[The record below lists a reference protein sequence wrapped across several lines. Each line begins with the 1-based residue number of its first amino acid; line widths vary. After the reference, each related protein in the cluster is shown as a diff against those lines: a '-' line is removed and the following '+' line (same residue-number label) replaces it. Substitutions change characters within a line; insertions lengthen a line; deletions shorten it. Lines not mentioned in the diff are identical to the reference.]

1 MELDGGGSTVGLQS
15 FIEST
20 LFTVGAKVSRSGN
33 KVRRSWRGNSVV
45 QGGNSSRTRPNTRS
59 NQFASPET
67 MSSPLLSEP
76 IELTAPGL
84 ISGIDAVQ
92 SSSSCSPV
100 VPGSFILSPLSL
112 SLSLFFL
119 LRDFYS
125 KFNWI
130 EIFYEERG
138 RKKVSKNKKVFFK
151 QDFKEWMSI
160 LQKRKKEKD
169 KKAKMEFVRL
179 VSGRKH
185 FVEDE
190 RREESGRRV
199 VEKKGWRKSSGSEPG
214 RETS

>member
-1 MELDGGGSTVGLQS
+1 MPDPDSSFSDSEFWCPRSPETARNEYSFFSIAETNGGELMELDGGGSTVGLQS

-20 LFTVGAKVSRSGN
+20 LFTDVGAKVSRSGN

-100 VPGSFILSPLSL
+100 VPGSFILSPI

-119 LRDFYS
+119 FSRFLL
-125 KFNWI
+125 
-130 EIFYEERG
+130 EI
-138 RKKVSKNKKVFFK
+138 
-151 QDFKEWMSI
+151 
-160 LQKRKKEKD
+160 
-169 KKAKMEFVRL
+169 
-179 VSGRKH
+179 
-185 FVEDE
+185 
-190 RREESGRRV
+190 
-199 VEKKGWRKSSGSEPG
+199 
-214 RETS
+214 

>member
-1 MELDGGGSTVGLQS
+1 MPDPDSSFSDSEFWCPRSPETARNEYSFFSIAETNGGELMELDGGGSTVGLQS

-92 SSSSCSPV
+92 V
-100 VPGSFILSPLSL
+100 VLPLSRDRSFYPPFLSL
-112 SLSLFFL
+112 SIFSLLAIFTRNL
-119 LRDFYS
+119 TGS
-125 KFNWI
+125 KF
-130 EIFYEERG
+130 FT
-138 RKKVSKNKKVFFK
+138 
-151 QDFKEWMSI
+151 
-160 LQKRKKEKD
+160 
-169 KKAKMEFVRL
+169 
-179 VSGRKH
+179 
-185 FVEDE
+185 
-190 RREESGRRV
+190 
-199 VEKKGWRKSSGSEPG
+199 KKGEEKSFEK
-214 RETS
+214 

>member
-1 MELDGGGSTVGLQS
+1 MVREVSIARSRFEFLRFRILVSSISRNGKKRVFLSQHRGNERWRVNGARRWGASTVGLQS

-92 SSSSCSPV
+92 V
-100 VPGSFILSPLSL
+100 VLPLSRDRSFYPPFLSL
-112 SLSLFFL
+112 SIFSLLAIFTRNL
-119 LRDFYS
+119 TGS
-125 KFNWI
+125 KF
-130 EIFYEERG
+130 FT
-138 RKKVSKNKKVFFK
+138 KKG
-151 QDFKEWMSI
+151 E
-160 LQKRKKEKD
+160 
-169 KKAKMEFVRL
+169 
-179 VSGRKH
+179 
-185 FVEDE
+185 
-190 RREESGRRV
+190 
-199 VEKKGWRKSSGSEPG
+199 EKKFRKIRKYFLSKTSKSG
-214 RETS
+214 

>member
-1 MELDGGGSTVGLQS
+1 MVREVSIARSRFEFLRFRILVSSISRNGKKRVFLPQHRGNERWRVNGARRWGASTVGLQS

-112 SLSLFFL
+112 SLYFFSS
-119 LRDFYS
+119 RDFYS

-138 RKKVSKNKKVFFK
+138 RKKFRKIRKYFLSKTSK
-151 QDFKEWMSI
+151 
-160 LQKRKKEKD
+160 
-169 KKAKMEFVRL
+169 
-179 VSGRKH
+179 SG
-185 FVEDE
+185 
-190 RREESGRRV
+190 
-199 VEKKGWRKSSGSEPG
+199 
-214 RETS
+214 

>member
-1 MELDGGGSTVGLQS
+1 MSIARSRFEFLRFRILVSSISRNGKKRVFLPQHRGNEWWRVNGARRWGASTVGLQS

-92 SSSSCSPV
+92 V
-100 VPGSFILSPLSL
+100 VLPLSRDRSFYPPFLSL
-112 SLSLFFL
+112 SIFSLLAIFTRNL
-119 LRDFYS
+119 TGS
-125 KFNWI
+125 KF
-130 EIFYEERG
+130 FT
-138 RKKVSKNKKVFFK
+138 
-151 QDFKEWMSI
+151 
-160 LQKRKKEKD
+160 
-169 KKAKMEFVRL
+169 
-179 VSGRKH
+179 
-185 FVEDE
+185 
-190 RREESGRRV
+190 
-199 VEKKGWRKSSGSEPG
+199 KKGEEKTFRKIRKYFLNKTSKSG
-214 RETS
+214 

>member
-1 MELDGGGSTVGLQS
+1 MSIARSRFEFLRFRILVSSISRNGKKRVFLPQHRGNEWWRVNGARRWGASTVGLQS

-92 SSSSCSPV
+92 V
-100 VPGSFILSPLSL
+100 VLPLSRDRSFYPPFL
-112 SLSLFFL
+112 SLYFFSS
-119 LRDFYS
+119 RDFYS

-138 RKKVSKNKKVFFK
+138 RKKFRKIRKYFLSKTSK
-151 QDFKEWMSI
+151 
-160 LQKRKKEKD
+160 
-169 KKAKMEFVRL
+169 
-179 VSGRKH
+179 SG
-185 FVEDE
+185 
-190 RREESGRRV
+190 
-199 VEKKGWRKSSGSEPG
+199 
-214 RETS
+214 

>member
-1 MELDGGGSTVGLQS
+1 MSIARSRFEFLRFRILVSSISRNGKKRVFLPQHRGNEWWRVNGARRWGASTVGLQS

-112 SLSLFFL
+112 SLSIFSL
-119 LRDFYS
+119 LAIFTRNLTGS
-125 KFNWI
+125 KF
-130 EIFYEERG
+130 FT
-138 RKKVSKNKKVFFK
+138 KKG
-151 QDFKEWMSI
+151 E
-160 LQKRKKEKD
+160 
-169 KKAKMEFVRL
+169 
-179 VSGRKH
+179 
-185 FVEDE
+185 
-190 RREESGRRV
+190 
-199 VEKKGWRKSSGSEPG
+199 EKKFRKIRKYFLSKTSKSG
-214 RETS
+214 

>member
-1 MELDGGGSTVGLQS
+1 MVREVSIARSRFEFLRFRILVSSISRNGKKRVFLPQHRGNEWWRVNGARRWGASTVGLQS

-92 SSSSCSPV
+92 V
-100 VPGSFILSPLSL
+100 VLPLSRDRSFYPPFLSL
-112 SLSLFFL
+112 SIFSLLAIFTRNL
-119 LRDFYS
+119 TGS
-125 KFNWI
+125 KF
-130 EIFYEERG
+130 FT
-138 RKKVSKNKKVFFK
+138 KKG
-151 QDFKEWMSI
+151 E
-160 LQKRKKEKD
+160 
-169 KKAKMEFVRL
+169 
-179 VSGRKH
+179 
-185 FVEDE
+185 
-190 RREESGRRV
+190 
-199 VEKKGWRKSSGSEPG
+199 EKKFRKIRKYFLSKTSKSG
-214 RETS
+214 

>member
-1 MELDGGGSTVGLQS
+1 MVREVSIARSRFEFLRFRILVSSISRNGKKRVFLPQHRGNEWWRVNGARRWGASTVGLQS

-92 SSSSCSPV
+92 V
-100 VPGSFILSPLSL
+100 VLPLSRDRSFYPPFLSL
-112 SLSLFFL
+112 SIFSLLAIFTRNL
-119 LRDFYS
+119 TGS
-125 KFNWI
+125 KF
-130 EIFYEERG
+130 FT
-138 RKKVSKNKKVFFK
+138 
-151 QDFKEWMSI
+151 
-160 LQKRKKEKD
+160 
-169 KKAKMEFVRL
+169 
-179 VSGRKH
+179 
-185 FVEDE
+185 
-190 RREESGRRV
+190 
-199 VEKKGWRKSSGSEPG
+199 KKGEEKSFEK
-214 RETS
+214 

>member
-1 MELDGGGSTVGLQS
+1 MSIARSRFEFLRFRILVSSISRNGKERVFLPQHRGNEWWRVNGARRWGASTVGLQS

-112 SLSLFFL
+112 SLSIFSL
-119 LRDFYS
+119 LAIFTRNLTGS
-125 KFNWI
+125 KF
-130 EIFYEERG
+130 FT
-138 RKKVSKNKKVFFK
+138 KKG
-151 QDFKEWMSI
+151 E
-160 LQKRKKEKD
+160 
-169 KKAKMEFVRL
+169 
-179 VSGRKH
+179 
-185 FVEDE
+185 
-190 RREESGRRV
+190 
-199 VEKKGWRKSSGSEPG
+199 EKKFRKIRKYFLSKTSKSG
-214 RETS
+214 

>member
-1 MELDGGGSTVGLQS
+1 MSIARSRFEFLRFRILVSSISRNGKERVFLPQHRGNERWRVNGARRWGASTVGLQS

-20 LFTVGAKVSRSGN
+20 LFTDVGAKVSRSGN

-112 SLSLFFL
+112 SLSIFSLARFL
-119 LRDFYS
+119 L
-125 KFNWI
+125 
-130 EIFYEERG
+130 EI
-138 RKKVSKNKKVFFK
+138 
-151 QDFKEWMSI
+151 
-160 LQKRKKEKD
+160 
-169 KKAKMEFVRL
+169 
-179 VSGRKH
+179 
-185 FVEDE
+185 
-190 RREESGRRV
+190 
-199 VEKKGWRKSSGSEPG
+199 
-214 RETS
+214 

>member
-1 MELDGGGSTVGLQS
+1 MSIARSRFEFLRFRILVSSISRNGKKRVFLPQHRGNEWWRVNGARRWGASTVGLQS

-92 SSSSCSPV
+92 V
-100 VPGSFILSPLSL
+100 VLPLSRDRSFYPPFLSL
-112 SLSLFFL
+112 SIFSLLAIFTRNL
-119 LRDFYS
+119 TGS
-125 KFNWI
+125 KF
-130 EIFYEERG
+130 FT
-138 RKKVSKNKKVFFK
+138 KKG
-151 QDFKEWMSI
+151 E
-160 LQKRKKEKD
+160 
-169 KKAKMEFVRL
+169 
-179 VSGRKH
+179 
-185 FVEDE
+185 
-190 RREESGRRV
+190 
-199 VEKKGWRKSSGSEPG
+199 EKKFRKIRKYFLSKTSKSG
-214 RETS
+214 

>member
-92 SSSSCSPV
+92 V
-100 VPGSFILSPLSL
+100 VLPLSRDRSFYPPFL
-112 SLSLFFL
+112 SLYFFSS
-119 LRDFYS
+119 RDFYS

-138 RKKVSKNKKVFFK
+138 RKKFRKIRKYFLSKTSK
-151 QDFKEWMSI
+151 
-160 LQKRKKEKD
+160 
-169 KKAKMEFVRL
+169 
-179 VSGRKH
+179 SG
-185 FVEDE
+185 
-190 RREESGRRV
+190 
-199 VEKKGWRKSSGSEPG
+199 
-214 RETS
+214 